1 MSARILIADDEEIVI
16 RSCLRI
22 LDGDDFQVEAVQD
35 GREALRKIEEN
46 PYDVMILDIMMPN
59 MDGLEVLRRVKETH
73 PNVDVIMITGLSQ
86 IDTAVQAMKLGA
98 FDYISKPFEPDELKL
113 VVQRA
118 LERRRLLQENLT
130 LKSEL
135 SSKYRFENIIGL
147 SPQMQAVYRLIA
159 QCAPTSSTVLITGE
173 SGTGKELIARAIH
186 YNSLRKDKPFVAVDC
201 NALSENLLESE
212 LFGHV
217 KGAFTSAVVN
227 KKGMFEVAGSG
238 TLFLDEIGNISM
250 SIQAKLL
257 RVLQEREF
265 RAVGDTR
272 TLIANFRLVT
282 ATNKDLKAM
291 VAAGTFR
298 DDLYYRINIFPI
310 HAPALRE
317 RKGDIPALAYHFLKV
332 FSAELGKKIT
342 DISEGAL
349 STLVN
354 YGWPGNVREL
364 ENVMHRAAILTSDN
378 VIRQAHLV
386 NIVDSSQ
393 PQADLAVPRT
403 GDELKRVKKA
413 AREKSVEE
421 IEKQFVLEALKRNE
435 WNVTK
440 SAEDTGMQRPNFQA
454 LMKKYTIRVRDTEH
468 DGDPTDTPDAS

>member
-46 PYDVMILDIMMPN
+46 PYDVLILDIMMPN

-201 NALSENLLESE
+201 NALSENLLES
-212 LFGHV
+212 
-217 KGAFTSAVVN
+217 
-227 KKGMFEVAGSG
+227 
-238 TLFLDEIGNISM
+238 
-250 SIQAKLL
+250 KLL

-298 DDLYYRINIFPI
+298 DDLYYRINIF
-310 HAPALRE
+310 
-317 RKGDIPALAYHFLKV
+317 
-332 FSAELGKKIT
+332 
-342 DISEGAL
+342 
-349 STLVN
+349 
-354 YGWPGNVREL
+354 
-364 ENVMHRAAILTSDN
+364 
-378 VIRQAHLV
+378 
-386 NIVDSSQ
+386 
-393 PQADLAVPRT
+393 
-403 GDELKRVKKA
+403 
-413 AREKSVEE
+413 
-421 IEKQFVLEALKRNE
+421 
-435 WNVTK
+435 
-440 SAEDTGMQRPNFQA
+440 
-454 LMKKYTIRVRDTEH
+454 
-468 DGDPTDTPDAS
+468 